1 MNQTKTFRWTHTSL
15 LLQSNGGFEIAAM
28 AYVKID
34 FASCHSTHHLHVFSP
49 SNLLNCFFFVFFF
62 LNFNQ
67 TRKTWKLIFKN
78 KHNKVVCVC
87 VSCIFWRPSSS
98 HKEQWSAVTTART
111 TVPLLLVFLGLP
123 FLFSILLCRAHQ
135 IVEKYDWET
144 FVEPISS
151 DVTCA
156 PNKNNATVKSR
167 KWNTHTHTSA
177 TIKTVC
183 SRRDIECRNSN
194 I

>member
-1 MNQTKTFRWTHTSL
+1 M
-15 LLQSNGGFEIAAM
+15 
-28 AYVKID
+28 
-34 FASCHSTHHLHVFSP
+34 
-49 SNLLNCFFFVFFF
+49 
-62 LNFNQ
+62 
-67 TRKTWKLIFKN
+67 
-78 KHNKVVCVC
+78 CVC
-87 VSCIFWRPSSS
+87 VLYFL
-98 HKEQWSAVTTART
+98 ET
-111 TVPLLLVFLGLP
+111 LLLTQRTMKCRYDSKNNSPASFGFLGLP

-194 I
+194 INNYNNLGCCDECRKKETRTLTTWRRIVHNWRFDKYINW